1 MNSSYA
7 YVNGIRMYFEI
18 HGDEPTGNIPL
29 VLIHGGGSTIQT
41 TFGRIL
47 PLLAKTRTI
56 IAIEMQAHGR
66 TDDRDTPSSFEQDAD
81 DTASLIKSILDAFP
95 DISPTINKFDFLGFS
110 NGGSDAMQV
119 GIRHPELVNKLI
131 IASAF
136 YKREGLLPGFFEGM
150 QHASL
155 DNMPADLK
163 NAYLKEMEEFISGT
177 ETDNSKVKKLAG
189 ERLIKMFIRD
199 KTRMLEFKD
208 WKDEDLKS
216 IKAPTLLISGDKD
229 VATLEHTVKMSQLI
243 SDCRLAILPG
253 GHGDYLGEITTLKS
267 GKWKQKWVVKLI
279 EEFLKT

>member
-1 MNSSYA
+1 
-7 YVNGIRMYFEI
+7 MYFEI